1 MSGLQYITNMCSK
14 DAFQQSL
21 FCFRQFRLCLACSY
35 QIPVLDNKLIITSF
49 VGTKKEIFHIM
60 NFFKS
65 IAVLFTKCI
74 KGHVASSSVFSP
86 KVFFW
91 LFSCLDHFLCE
102 WWPFLPYR
110 PRYWCSPNLNVFLMQ
125 GILVLLAWWLFFM
138 EQLKSICALK
148 IRQRIIR
155 QDMMHVHVKH

>member
-65 IAVLFTKCI
+65 IAVLFTKC
-74 KGHVASSSVFSP
+74 KGMWHLQVFSFQ
-86 KVFFW
+86 KFFSGFF
-91 LFSCLDHFLCE
+91 LSRPFFCVSDDRFYPTDHVIDVMKKG
-102 WWPFLPYR
+102 P
-110 PRYWCSPNLNVFLMQ
+110 
-125 GILVLLAWWLFFM
+125 
-138 EQLKSICALK
+138 AL
-148 IRQRIIR
+148 IYF
-155 QDMMHVHVKH
+155 